1 MVCLSRRNR
10 RHQQSSD
17 RQRLGRWREG
27 ENVVNLLKI
36 NEERTSM
43 LTDEI
48 IYWGN
53 RGIYLSTLKRVF
65 GLGKCRH
72 DSPSPPNRKL
82 QV

>member
-1 MVCLSRRNR
+1 
-10 RHQQSSD
+10 
-17 RQRLGRWREG
+17 
-27 ENVVNLLKI
+27 
-36 NEERTSM
+36 M

-48 IYWGN
+48 IHWGN